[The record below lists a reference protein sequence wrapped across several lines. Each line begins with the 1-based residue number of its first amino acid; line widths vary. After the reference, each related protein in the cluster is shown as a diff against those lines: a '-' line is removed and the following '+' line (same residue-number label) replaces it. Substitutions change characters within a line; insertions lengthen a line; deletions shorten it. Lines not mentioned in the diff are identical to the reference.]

1 MTSKNVPSRST
12 LPVMSRLVSLGE
24 VLRRARGEHR
34 SLREMARRTGLAVNT
49 VRLLEADETA
59 LPSRETLL
67 LLAAAYGVAQDVLA
81 RAAYGTYFEKVEG
94 VPNPVAEA
102 TGVS

>member
-1 MTSKNVPSRST
+1 MGSKNVPERST

-24 VLRRARGEHR
+24 ILRRARGSR
-34 SLREMARRTGLAVNT
+34 SLREMARQTGLAVNT

-59 LPSRETLL
+59 LPSRDTLL

-94 VPNPVAEA
+94 ALHPVVEA
-102 TGVS
+102 SGVS